1 MAGTRTT
8 DQPGDL
14 GRVAVRFAE
23 RLRAAG
29 VPASPDR
36 VQSFLAGLHV
46 LGAGD
51 VADVYWAGR
60 VTLCGDP
67 LDIARYDRVW
77 AEVFG
82 GRHQQR
88 TTLQRPLVQ
97 VVPAAPDPDGGGDDD
112 GDEELDDA
120 AVVANASR
128 VERLRHRDVV
138 DMTPDERADLH
149 RLLSAFRL
157 PGETRPT
164 RRHRPAH
171 RGRLDRTR
179 TVRRLVEAGGEPAR
193 LAYRRHRTRPRD
205 VVLLADVS
213 GSMAAYADVLLRFA
227 HATTRGHRGGTE
239 VFTLGTRLTRVTREL
254 RLRDPDLAMRA
265 VGARVADWSGGTRL
279 GDTLKAFLDE
289 WGQRGLARG
298 AVVVVLSDG
307 WERGDVTM
315 LGDQMARLARLAHRV
330 VWANP
335 RAGRDGFAPT
345 AGGMAA
351 ALPHCDALVA
361 GNTLAALE
369 QLARVVSG
377 AAGGGGTVDA
387 ARSGDE
393 DAHA

>member
-1 MAGTRTT
+1 MAGPRTT

-14 GRVAVRFAE
+14 GRVAVRFAD
-23 RLRAAG
+23 RLRDAG
-29 VPASPDR
+29 VPATPDR
-36 VQSFLAGLHV
+36 VQSFLAGLDV

-60 VTLCGDP
+60 LTLCADP
-67 LDIARYDRVW
+67 LDIARFDRVW

-82 GRHQQR
+82 GRAQQR
-88 TTLQRPLVQ
+88 TTLQRPRVQ
-97 VVPAAPDPDGGGDDD
+97 VVPAAPDGDGAGADD
-112 GDEELDDA
+112 EPEVDDT

-149 RLLSAFRL
+149 RLLAAFRL
-157 PGETRPT
+157 PGETRRT

-171 RGRLDRTR
+171 RGALDRTR

-279 GDTLKAFLDE
+279 GETLKAFLDE

-307 WERGDVTM
+307 WERGDVSL
-315 LGDQMARLARLAHRV
+315 LGDQMARLGRLAHRV

-345 AGGMAA
+345 AGGMAV

-361 GNTLAALE
+361 GNTLGALE
-369 QLARVVSG
+369 QLAREVSG
-377 AAGGGGTVDA
+377 AAGGAGRPGA
-387 ARSGDE
+387 ARSRDE